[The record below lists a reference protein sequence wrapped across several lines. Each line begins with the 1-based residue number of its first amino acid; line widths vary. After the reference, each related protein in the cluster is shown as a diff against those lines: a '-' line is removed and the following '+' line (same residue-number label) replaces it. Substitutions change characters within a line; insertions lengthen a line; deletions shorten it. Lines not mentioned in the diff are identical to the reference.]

1 MKISKRQLRRIIKEE
16 KRRLLSEMPA
26 VAQADAVYD
35 DANTAAIEI
44 VEDMMNNYGAGPEV
58 VKAVVQALRDAAD
71 MAEND
76 DRLMGY

>member
-1 MKISKRQLRRIIKEE
+1 MKITKNQLRRIIKEE

-44 VEDMMNNYGAGPEV
+44 VEDMMNNYGPGPEV

-76 DRLMGY
+76 DRLM